1 MLNLFRILISL
12 TIFWTMLQQ
21 PQAALLAAQNALGS
35 WWRNV
40 LPALLPFFILTEFL
54 SRCGFI
60 RALSIWLEPIMQPLF
75 RLPGAAAL
83 GIILG
88 FFAGSPTGGAIAG
101 QLRNQQLISRN
112 EGERL
117 TAFCNNA
124 GPLYVM
130 ITVTAALQ
138 QPALGIWLALA
149 HYPLNLLLGLLLRFF
164 APKENSPQPQ
174 TQSIRQLL
182 AAGWQAAFGQQTKV
196 QPLSQMLKESSFKA
210 LTNISMIGAFMLIF
224 SLLLLTLRQTGLLS
238 LLQILLQPICQLF
251 GLPNSVLPALSE
263 GFFEMTLGIDTLAAS
278 AAPLQAKLLCAVIIL
293 GWSGLSIHTQIAGV
307 LNETDL
313 TLKYYLPCRLLH
325 CLAAPALLLGCQK
338 FGLINIGSSTLP
350 ETNGLFGIL
359 HLLGLA
365 KTFNVWQTLA
375 AWLLGSL
382 ICLLALLSCSFII
395 VHKHH

>member
-12 TIFWTMLQQ
+12 IIFLVMLQQ

-60 RALSIWLEPIMQPLF
+60 RALSIWLEPVMQPLF

-101 QLRNQQLISRN
+101 QLRSQGLVSRN

-117 TAFCNNA
+117 CAFCNNA
-124 GPLYVM
+124 GPLYIM

-138 QPALGIWLALA
+138 EPALGVWLALA
-149 HYPLNLLLGLLLRFF
+149 HYPLNLLGGLLLRFF
-164 APKENSPQPQ
+164 SSNTNPPAALNPNRPS
-174 TQSIRQLL
+174 SCRQLL
-182 AAGWQAAFGQQTKV
+182 LAGWQAAFGRQQAV
-196 QPLSQMLKESSFKA
+196 QPLSQILKESSFKA
-210 LTNISMIGAFMLIF
+210 LNNIGMIGAFMLIF
-224 SLLLLTLRQTGLLS
+224 SLLLLTLRQTGILS
-238 LLQILLQPICQLF
+238 LLQLAMRPLCQLF
-251 GLPNSVLPALSE
+251 GLPPEVLPALSE
-263 GFFEMTLGIDTLAAS
+263 GFFEMTLGIDTLAACS
-278 AAPLQAKLLCAVIIL
+278 APLPAKLLSASIIL

-325 CLAAPALLLGCQK
+325 SLAAPALLLLCQK
-338 FGLINIGSSTLP
+338 YGLIS
-350 ETNGLFGIL
+350 
-359 HLLGLA
+359 LA
-365 KTFNVWQTLA
+365 SIAAPLWPLNLAMPGVWQTLA

-382 ICLLALLSCSFII
+382 LCLCVLLICSFLI
-395 VHKHH
+395 VHDRTHSTNH